1 MRIII
6 ISSGYLPKIGGLEIF
21 VASLARCFSESG
33 QQIKVIT
40 QKYPRRL
47 KGKEFINGI
56 QINRYLF
63 FDPKPPSLELRSIFA
78 YSYALACSPFNLIR
92 FIIYLRKF
100 KPEIINYHF
109 AGAPTFFLLIYLFL
123 FRNKLIVSLHGA
135 DVEDLPFE
143 SGISM
148 LIFKKIL
155 KKADFIT
162 ANSSY
167 KLNKAVKIA
176 PFIKDKAK
184 VIYNGINLKEFKNV
198 EPYQYTKRY
207 ILSVGR
213 LVYKKGF
220 DVLLRAFS
228 IVVKDIKDIVLIVA
242 GDGTERKTLEKM
254 VNKFNLDEWVKFYGW
269 ATALEVKKLLKGCE
283 MLVLPSRNEPF
294 GIVILEA
301 MASGRPVI
309 ATRSGGPEEII
320 IDGQNGLLVE
330 KENAQDLGMA
340 ILRLLGD
347 KNLQGRIIEGA
358 FTFVEKFQI
367 SNTAKEYLN
376 TFEIT

>member
-1 MRIII
+1 
-6 ISSGYLPKIGGLEIF
+6 
-21 VASLARCFSESG
+21 
-33 QQIKVIT
+33 
-40 QKYPRRL
+40 
-47 KGKEFINGI
+47 
-56 QINRYLF
+56 
-63 FDPKPPSLELRSIFA
+63 
-78 YSYALACSPFNLIR
+78 
-92 FIIYLRKF
+92 
-100 KPEIINYHF
+100 
-109 AGAPTFFLLIYLFL
+109 
-123 FRNKLIVSLHGA
+123 
-135 DVEDLPFE
+135 
-143 SGISM
+143 
-148 LIFKKIL
+148 
-155 KKADFIT
+155 
-162 ANSSY
+162 
-167 KLNKAVKIA
+167 
-176 PFIKDKAK
+176 
-184 VIYNGINLKEFKNV
+184 
-198 EPYQYTKRY
+198 
-207 ILSVGR
+207 
-213 LVYKKGF
+213 
-220 DVLLRAFS
+220 
-228 IVVKDIKDIVLIVA
+228 
-242 GDGTERKTLEKM
+242 M

-330 KENAQDLGMA
+330 KENAQALAMA